1 MARTKFYRIFT
12 CSILMVHTAASTGN
26 YYFKPDD
33 RFEPN
38 KHIFNGRYIP
48 GDNINQK
55 NINNYD
61 TENQE
66 RDYAFNGRI
75 NKANLEVSNLPFLA
89 QSNDNRLSGHMDTSY
104 ENHNNNLNFIK
115 EDLPYHFQ
123 KYSTNSSNKEFDFGK
138 YRNPDS
144 SQYSSDHHH
153 KGSSYTDFISGSYSN
168 GVPSSFAPIRYE
180 QDSDTSMADDTYINN
195 HQQFYGK
202 QKGNIFNIKG
212 KYNYEDDALNIFSP
226 DIFYMQEDH
235 KTKDQIQGLNQNQS
249 PSLGDLSSSVSN
261 NYNSNIHGKNINF
274 HKLERPINYRR
285 IKYPSGVSTYPSK
298 SNLNY
303 VIKGHKNNHFS
314 NSYAKDN
321 GKAIIIKIGGS
332 SLYPRYIYSTRFY
345 PNTKGDVNRGYKK
358 KRNNFLNRPRNNP
371 VPVHSPNFSYNNNN
385 INNNYDDFE
394 SSELYNRNT
403 EYTDNISTNAFTT

>member
-1 MARTKFYRIFT
+1 MPKTRLYRIFT

-38 KHIFNGRYIP
+38 KHIFNERFIP

-61 TENQE
+61 IENQE

-75 NKANLEVSNLPFLA
+75 NKANLEVSNLPLLTH
-89 QSNDNRLSGHMDTSY
+89 STDNRLPGHMDTNY
-104 ENHNNNLNFIK
+104 ENHNNNLNLIK
-115 EDLPYHFQ
+115 EHLPYHFQ
-123 KYSTNSSNKEFDFGK
+123 KYSSNSSNTEFDFGK
-138 YRNPDS
+138 YRHLDA
-144 SQYSSDHHH
+144 SQYSNDHHQ
-153 KGSSYTDFISGSYSN
+153 KGSSHTDFISGSYST
-168 GVPSSFAPIRYE
+168 GVPSSYAPIRYE
-180 QDSDTSMADDTYINN
+180 QGSDTSMVDDTYINN
-195 HQQFYGK
+195 DHQQFYGK
-202 QKGNIFNIKG
+202 QRGNIFNSKG

-235 KTKDQIQGLNQNQS
+235 KIKDQIQGLNQNQDTS
-249 PSLGDLSSSVSN
+249 FADLPTSVSN
-261 NYNSNIHGKNINF
+261 NYNSNAHGKKINF
-274 HKLERPINYRR
+274 HKLERPVNYRG
-285 IKYPSGVSTYPSK
+285 IKYSSIRPSK
-298 SNLNY
+298 SNLNHI
-303 VIKGHKNNHFS
+303 IKGHKNNHLP

-332 SLYPRYIYSTRFY
+332 SIYPRYVYSTRFY
-345 PNTKGDVNRGYKK
+345 SNTKGDVNRGYKK

-371 VPVHSPNFSYNNNN
+371 VPIHSINFSHNNDN
-385 INNNYDDFE
+385 INNNYDDSE

-403 EYTDNISTNAFTT
+403 EYTDSMRTNAFTT